1 MRPKM
6 KKWKGERTKYCHVKL
21 DGHYLQVTKL
31 DSGRVVFT
39 SKQGTEL
46 DLSFVPSLLNVC
58 MGLQSGQT
66 CLGELWYE
74 GQPASYIKTA
84 IKHKDRKLRFT
95 AFALTHLPDDTLETM
110 HMICLKS
117 GIDMAEWYGPT
128 QNCLSTCLGVFDPTS
143 LPPMEHEGFVMKDGV
158 WTNWMKHKPFDTI
171 DLIVDSVVEGKGKH
185 IGLIGSLVCR
195 TAEGYIVANAG
206 GFTDEERIYL
216 SEDDIGRVV
225 EVKYQLVGSKGK
237 LRHPTFV
244 RFRDDKRAD
253 DCYVSQDEDLEAYY
267 DSKKS

>member
-1 MRPKM
+1 M
-6 KKWKGERTKYCHVKL
+6 KKWKGEHTSYAQIKL

-46 DLSFVPSLLNVC
+46 KLDFVPSLLNVC
-58 MGLQSGQT
+58 IGLKPGQT

-74 GQPASYIKTA
+74 GKPASYIKTA
-84 IKHKDRKLRFT
+84 IKVHDRKLRFT

-110 HMICLKS
+110 HMICIKL
-117 GIDMAEWYGPT
+117 GIEMAPWYGPA
-128 QNCLSTCLGVFDPTS
+128 QCCLSSCLGVFDPTS
-143 LPPMEHEGFVMKDGV
+143 LPDMQHEGFVMKDGV

-171 DLIVDSVVEGKGKH
+171 DLIVHSTVNGKGKH
-185 IGLIGSLVCR
+185 IGLVGSLVCM
-195 TAEGYIVANAG
+195 TSEGYIIANAG

-216 SEDDIGRVV
+216 SDDDIGRVV

-244 RFRDDKRAD
+244 RFRDDKNAD
-253 DCYVSQDEDLEAYY
+253 ECGVSQDEDLEYYY
-267 DSKKS
+267 DSEKK